1 MITNRKEVCKLT
13 LKQQVQMEMLEY
25 TQAEN
30 SQIGFIYLNR
40 PPFNPLNTELYEE
53 LSHLLDKLE
62 AADDVRAVIITGK
75 GERAFAAGAD
85 INEMIHLDGAEMLK
99 MSRVS
104 RQAYDKVEALGKPVI
119 AAVNGLALGG
129 GCELALACDF
139 RISSDTAKF
148 GLPEI
153 NLGIIPGGGGT
164 QRLTRLIGQSKAKEL
179 LYFGEMI
186 AAEKAVEIGLV
197 NKSVDAERLMEEAKA
212 WAEKLVQK
220 PMIAMKMLKKSVNR
234 GGEIDLQSA
243 LDLEAACFGNA
254 FVSEDRKEGMQAFV
268 EKRKPKFTGK

>member
-30 SQIGFIYLNR
+30 SQIGFIFLNR

-197 NKSVDAERLMEEAKA
+197 NKSVDADRLMEEAKA

-220 PMIAMKMLKKSVNR
+220 PIIAMKMLKKAVNR

>member
-1 MITNRKEVCKLT
+1 
-13 LKQQVQMEMLEY
+13 
-25 TQAEN
+25 
-30 SQIGFIYLNR
+30 
-40 PPFNPLNTELYEE
+40 
-53 LSHLLDKLE
+53 
-62 AADDVRAVIITGK
+62 
-75 GERAFAAGAD
+75 
-85 INEMIHLDGAEMLK
+85 MLK

-220 PMIAMKMLKKSVNR
+220 PMIAMKMLKKAVNR